1 MDVTKSDY
9 YFKRITPELYHDLL
23 IISKSAFGFEPGID
37 YYINKNN
44 TSKFGIPDLGF
55 IAYYKDGTPAAFY
68 GVYSCPLIFNK
79 ERFHAAQSGDTM
91 THKDHMGKG
100 LFTLL
105 AQKTYELAKEL
116 GVDFVFGFPN
126 NNSFPGFQKKLD
138 WKFKEQLKEYR
149 LKVAT
154 IPLCKLVKRI
164 GILKP
169 LYNLY
174 TRFVIFIFCQ
184 KGKTFPNS
192 IIEERVGGVE
202 RTDEFYQYK
211 FKFDNFILN
220 LNGINIWM
228 KLDGFLFLGDI
239 ERKSNCD
246 YNKLMK
252 KIKRLSFFLGVDTI
266 ILQTSPDTFLDNQFK
281 KHFSSTN
288 EYFVGFR
295 DLNIEVKP
303 ENFKFV
309 FGDVDTF

>member
-23 IISKSAFGFEPGID
+23 IISKSAFGFEPGIN

-68 GVYSCPLIFNK
+68 GVYSCPIILNNT
-79 ERFHAAQSGDTM
+79 RFHAAQSGDTM

-105 AQKTYELAKEL
+105 AIKTYELAKEL

-138 WKFKEQLKEYR
+138 WKFKDQLKEYR
-149 LKVAT
+149 FKVAT
-154 IPLCKLVKRI
+154 VPLCKLVKKVKF
-164 GILKP
+164 LKP
-169 LYNLY
+169 FYNAY
-174 TRFVIFIFCQ
+174 TKLITSVFCK
-184 KGKTFPNS
+184 KGEVFPNS
-192 IIEERVGGVE
+192 ILEANIGGVD
-202 RTDEFYQYK
+202 RTEKFYKYK

-220 LNGINIWM
+220 LGGLNLWV
-228 KLDGFLFLGDI
+228 KLDAFLFIGDL
-239 ERKSNCD
+239 ERKIDCD
-246 YNKLMK
+246 YNTLMK
-252 KIKRLSFFLGVDTI
+252 RVKRLCFFLGVDTI
-266 ILQTSPDTFLDNQFK
+266 IMQTSPDTFLDNQFK
-281 KHFSSTN
+281 KYFTSTN
-288 EYFVGFR
+288 EYFIGFK